1 MNFLKLLFELFVIY
15 LVYKL
20 IFDFIIPIYKTTKQ
34 VKHKM
39 DEMHQRMQETR
50 HQTVDEE
57 STNNGS
63 AVPRK
68 PSAED
73 YIDYEEIK
81 SPLP

>member
-1 MNFLKLLFELFVIY
+1 
-15 LVYKL
+15 
-20 IFDFIIPIYKTTKQ
+20 
-34 VKHKM
+34 M